1 MVTRAYVAGTGAS
14 DDGAG
19 PRMVVAPTVFQFS
32 APIPK
37 AICPACEHEAKTPQL
52 PDHLFRVSP
61 RTPDRCGYMLVPR
74 DGPMP
79 PTYCELSP
87 AAHAPA
93 AAWQELTLLRE
104 AIALAEC
111 NCCEDS
117 LDDNGWVVVDYTEHY
132 DPQTEKDLRPFWMC
146 MQGIWSTERKALLCA
161 SCAASDTSATSPFRS
176 AYRNHRGPGLRL
188 LGPDLRLLER
198 ENE

>member
-1 MVTRAYVAGTGAS
+1 MATLTPVVYLTSTAWLYQHILK
-14 DDGAG
+14 DGDTCLCG
-19 PRMVVAPTVFQFS
+19 WDGGSRHRGWNTDGSSPTVFRFS

-37 AICPACEHEAKTPQL
+37 AICAACEH
-52 PDHLFRVSP
+52 
-61 RTPDRCGYMLVPR
+61 
-74 DGPMP
+74 
-79 PTYCELSP
+79 
-87 AAHAPA
+87 
-93 AAWQELTLLRE
+93 AAWQELVLLRE

-117 LDDNGWVVVDYTEHY
+117 LGDNDWVVVDYTEHY
-132 DPQTEKDLRPFWMC
+132 DPRTENDLRPFWMC

-198 ENE
+198 EEE